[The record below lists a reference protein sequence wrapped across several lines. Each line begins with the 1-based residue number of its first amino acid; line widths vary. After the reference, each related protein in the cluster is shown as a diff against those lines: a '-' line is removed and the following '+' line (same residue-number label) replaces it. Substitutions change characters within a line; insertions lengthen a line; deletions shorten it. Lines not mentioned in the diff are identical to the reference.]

1 LKRRLPSTSINLSRG
16 KDPKVRARG
25 ITWGFKK
32 VIKIPTNMA
41 RAIRLEKYQGNPN
54 GPFETIWIVTSENG
68 NYFKTKD
75 LQWKVDEKSNRA
87 IPDLKSTKLTQ
98 LSNENHLK
106 ITDQYLCKEILEKG
120 KHLKRSANGSFYDT
134 SKPLTKSINKSM
146 NKQKEWKFEFKED
159 GEKLSFTLSALS
171 KEDAIQ
177 EFREMTESD
186 HLITDLKITEI
197 KSKSKD
203 KGMSMGM

>member
-1 LKRRLPSTSINLSRG
+1 
-16 KDPKVRARG
+16 
-25 ITWGFKK
+25 
-32 VIKIPTNMA
+32 MA
-41 RAIRLEKYQGNPN
+41 RATRLEKYEGNPN
-54 GPFETIWIVTSENG
+54 GPFETIWVVTSENG

-75 LQWKVDEKSNRA
+75 LQWKVDEKSNRVK
-87 IPDLKSTKLTQ
+87 PDLKSTKLTL

-106 ITDQYLCKEILEKG
+106 ITDQYLCKEIIEKG
-120 KHLKRSANGSFYDT
+120 KHLKRSPDGSFYDA
-134 SKPLTKSINKSM
+134 SILPTNAIDKHKKKL
-146 NKQKEWKFEFKED
+146 NEWKFEFKED

-197 KSKSKD
+197 KCKSNDRGK
-203 KGMSMGM
+203 SMGM